1 VKQVV
6 FCYLIKHFNKFK
18 IILEQNNSIFSYFIK
33 KQVKSL
39 KKINSM
45 ADLSVTYMGIKLKNP
60 LILGASNLVT
70 KPDVIKQVEGAGI
83 GAIVYRSL
91 FEEQIQLENLQ
102 MDEELSEYEDRN
114 AEMTRLFPGLEHAGP
129 KEHLYNVEKMVKSV
143 NVPVF
148 ASLNAIYEPTWVEYA
163 KELEKTGVAGLEI
176 NLYAVPGYFEVSG
189 ESIEEKQIQIVKA
202 VKKAVSIPVSVKIS
216 LFYTNPLNF
225 IKKIDEA
232 GADGYV
238 LFNRFFQPEIDIQ
251 KEEYYYPWELS
262 NPKDH
267 MVGLRYA
274 GLLHGNLDG
283 SICVSRGIY
292 DANDVIKMILAGADV
307 VQMVSTIYR
316 NQPSVVSDILIDL
329 NRWMDEKEYK
339 SLDDF
344 RGKLSRKNLKDPFAY
359 QRAQYVDI
367 LMKSE
372 AIFKKY
378 PMV

>member
-1 VKQVV
+1 
-6 FCYLIKHFNKFK
+6 
-18 IILEQNNSIFSYFIK
+18 
-33 KQVKSL
+33 
-39 KKINSM
+39 M
-45 ADLSVTYMGIKLKNP
+45 ADLSTTYMGVQLKNP
-60 LILGASNLVT
+60 LILGASNLVS
-70 KPDVIKQVEGAGI
+70 KPDVIKQIEEAGI

-114 AEMTRLFPGLEHAGP
+114 AEMTSLFPGLEHAGP
-129 KEHLYNVEKMVKSV
+129 KEHLYNVEKLVKSV

-163 KELEKTGVAGLEI
+163 RELEKTGVAGLEI
-176 NLYAVPGYFEVSG
+176 NLYAVPGYFEMTG
-189 ESIEEKQIQIVKA
+189 ESIEEKQVQIVKA

-232 GADGYV
+232 GADAYV
-238 LFNRFFQPEIDIQ
+238 LFNRFFQPDIDIH
-251 KEEYYYPWELS
+251 KEEYHYPWELS

-267 MVGLRYA
+267 MVGLRFA
-274 GLLHGNLDG
+274 GLLHGNLEG
-283 SICVSRGIY
+283 SICISRGIY

-316 NQPSVVSDILIDL
+316 NSPSVVSDILMDM
-329 NRWMDEKEYK
+329 NKWMDSKDYK

-344 RGKLSRKNLKDPFAY
+344 RGKLSRKNMKDPFAY

-367 LMKSE
+367 LMRSE
-372 AIFKKY
+372 SIFKKY

>member
-1 VKQVV
+1 
-6 FCYLIKHFNKFK
+6 
-18 IILEQNNSIFSYFIK
+18 
-33 KQVKSL
+33 
-39 KKINSM
+39 M
-45 ADLSVTYMGIKLKNP
+45 ADLSTTYMGVRLKNP
-60 LILGASNLVT
+60 LILGASNLVS
-70 KPDVIKQVEGAGI
+70 KPDVIKQIEEAGI

-114 AEMTRLFPGLEHAGP
+114 AEMTSLFPGLEHAGP
-129 KEHLYNVEKMVKSV
+129 KEHLYNVEKLVKSV

-176 NLYAVPGYFEVSG
+176 NLYAVPGYFEMTG
-189 ESIEEKQIQIVKA
+189 ESIEEKQVQIVKA

-232 GADGYV
+232 GADAYV
-238 LFNRFFQPEIDIQ
+238 LFNRFFQPDIDIN
-251 KEEYYYPWELS
+251 KEEYHYPWELS

-267 MVGLRYA
+267 MVGLRFA
-274 GLLHGNLDG
+274 GLLHGNLEG
-283 SICVSRGIY
+283 SICISRGIY

-316 NQPSVVSDILIDL
+316 NSPSVVSDILMDM
-329 NRWMDEKEYK
+329 NKWMDSKGYK

-344 RGKLSRKNLKDPFAY
+344 RGKLSRKNMKDPFAY

-367 LMKSE
+367 LMRSE
-372 AIFKKY
+372 SIFKKY

>member
-1 VKQVV
+1 
-6 FCYLIKHFNKFK
+6 
-18 IILEQNNSIFSYFIK
+18 
-33 KQVKSL
+33 
-39 KKINSM
+39 M
-45 ADLSVTYMGIKLKNP
+45 ADMSTTYMGVQLKNP

-70 KPDVIKQVEGAGI
+70 KPEVIKQIEEAGI

-91 FEEQIQLENLQ
+91 FEEQIQLEGLQ
-102 MDEELSEYEDRN
+102 MDELLSEYENRN
-114 AEMTRLFPGLEHAGP
+114 AEMTSLFPGLEHAGP
-129 KEHLYNVEKMVKSV
+129 KEHLYNVEKLVKSV

-163 KELEKTGVAGLEI
+163 KELEKTGVAGLEL
-176 NLYAVPGYFEVSG
+176 NLYAVPGYFEVTG
-189 ESIEEKQIQIVKA
+189 ESIEDKQVQIVRA
-202 VKKAVSIPVSVKIS
+202 VKEAVNIPVSVKMS

-225 IKKIDEA
+225 IKKVDEA
-232 GADGYV
+232 GADAYV
-238 LFNRFFQPEIDIQ
+238 LFNRFFQPEVDID
-251 KEEYYYPWELS
+251 KEEYFYPWELS

-267 MVGLRYA
+267 MVGLRFA
-274 GLLHGNLDG
+274 GLLHGNLEG

-316 NQPSVVSDILIDL
+316 NSPNVVSDILMDM
-329 NRWMDEKEYK
+329 NRWMDDKGYK

-344 RGKLSRKNLKDPFAY
+344 RGKLSRKNMKDPFTY

-367 LMKSE
+367 LMRSE
-372 AIFKKY
+372 TIFKKY

>member
-1 VKQVV
+1 
-6 FCYLIKHFNKFK
+6 
-18 IILEQNNSIFSYFIK
+18 
-33 KQVKSL
+33 
-39 KKINSM
+39 M
-45 ADLSVTYMGIKLKNP
+45 ADLSTTFMGIKLKNP
-60 LILGASNLVT
+60 LILGASNLVS
-70 KPDVIKQVEGAGI
+70 KPDVIKQIEDAGI

-102 MDEELSEYEDRN
+102 MDEDLSEYENRN
-114 AEMTRLFPGLEHAGP
+114 AEMTNLFPGLEHAGP
-129 KEHLYNVEKMVKSV
+129 KEHLYNVEKLVKSV

-148 ASLNAIYEPTWVEYA
+148 ASLNAIYEPTWTEYA
-163 KELEKTGVAGLEI
+163 KELEKTGVAGLEL

-189 ESIEEKQIQIVKA
+189 ETLEEKQVQIVKA

-216 LFYTNPLNF
+216 MFYTNPLNF

-238 LFNRFFQPEIDIQ
+238 LFNRFFQPEIDVE

-267 MVGLRYA
+267 MLGLRFA
-274 GLLHGNLDG
+274 GLLHGNVDG
-283 SICVSRGIY
+283 SVCVSRGIY
-292 DANDVIKMILAGADV
+292 DAKDVIKMLLAGADV

-316 NQPSVVSDILIDL
+316 NHPSVVSDILIEL
-329 NRWMDEKEYK
+329 NQWMDDKGYK
-339 SLDDF
+339 TLDDF
-344 RGKLSRKNLKDPFAY
+344 RGKLSRKNMKDPFAY

-372 AIFKKY
+372 SIFKKY

>member
-1 VKQVV
+1 
-6 FCYLIKHFNKFK
+6 
-18 IILEQNNSIFSYFIK
+18 
-33 KQVKSL
+33 
-39 KKINSM
+39 M
-45 ADLSVTYMGIKLKNP
+45 ADLSTTYMGIKLKNP
-60 LILGASNLVT
+60 LILGASNLVS
-70 KPDVIKQVEGAGI
+70 KPDVIKQVEEAGI

-102 MDEELSEYEDRN
+102 MDEELTEYENRN
-114 AEMTRLFPGLEHAGP
+114 AEMTNLFPGLEHAGP
-129 KEHLYNVEKMVKSV
+129 KEHLYNLEKLVKSV

-189 ESIEEKQIQIVKA
+189 ESIEDKQIQIVKA

-225 IKKIDEA
+225 IKKVDEA

-238 LFNRFFQPEIDIQ
+238 LFNRFFQPEVDID
-251 KEEYYYPWELS
+251 KEEYFYPWELS

-267 MVGLRYA
+267 MVSLRYA
-274 GLLHGNLDG
+274 GLLYGNLDG
-283 SICVSRGIY
+283 SVCVSRGIY

-316 NQPSVVSDILIDL
+316 NQPSVVSDILMDM
-329 NRWMDEKEYK
+329 NKWMDDKGYK

-344 RGKLSRKNLKDPFAY
+344 RGKLSRKNMKDPFAY

-372 AIFKKY
+372 TIFKKY